1 MYDFEN
7 GYARVGLDGK
17 EGVINETGKEIVPIK
32 YDKVFNFENGYARV
46 RLNYKEGFV
55 DKTGKE
61 IIPPVLAY

>member
-1 MYDFEN
+1 MKQEN
-7 GYARVGLDGK
+7 
-17 EGVINETGKEIVPIK
+17 
-32 YDKVFNFENGYARV
+32 ENGYARV